1 MKINFNK
8 KRWKKI
14 GIVLFGIFIFLLT
27 LILLLK
33 NTIFN
38 YVVESKIQH
47 FNNSHIGQIV
57 IKDYKLSGISR
68 IDFDSIYFISPFDTI
83 GTIDSLSI
91 TFKPF
96 NAIFGHIIIKE
107 IFWQNTFLTLCKYD
121 STDNL
126 STLFERKIKN
136 TTTTLS
142 RPDYSERSSL
152 IFKALFD
159 ILPQKGTISNI
170 KILIKQKDNNKVHID
185 IPFIKIQDY
194 KFNFPVTLSNKNNK
208 QHFLFVNIISPENR
222 TIYSKI
228 VNKFNKNNFF
238 PGYENIKL
246 KAHFDTAFFSIRQTT
261 KSGNIILI
269 GQSELLHLFVNQPAI
284 SFSDVYIDK
293 VRLDYHITITKNAF
307 VLDSTSQAYINQLM
321 LKPYVSYQV
330 YPTKLLNI
338 KINKPSFPAQELFS
352 SLPEGLFPNT
362 SGIKAKGN
370 LSYKLNFEVD
380 FSQIDSL
387 KLESE
392 LKPEKLSIYQF
403 GNINLAKL
411 DSDFVHTV
419 YENQVPIDQIYI
431 SYSNSTYIPLQQISP
446 YLRNAL
452 LCTEDGAFYWHKGF
466 IQEAFQQ
473 ALIQN
478 IKRKRFARG
487 GSTITMQLVKNLYLN
502 RYKTISRKLEEMLIV
517 WIIENMRFCSKDRI
531 FEIYLNI
538 IELGPSIYGVS
549 KGSSFYFNKKP
560 DELTLPEAI
569 FMASIVPKPKHFA
582 SSFDSTGMLKP
593 SVQDFL
599 KFVANRMLS
608 KQMISQE
615 EYEAFS
621 PQLELKGPA
630 KNFLKP
636 DSLSLDELLPPINFY

>member
-1 MKINFNK
+1 MKIHFNK
-8 KRWKKI
+8 KCWKKVGI
-14 GIVLFGIFIFLLT
+14 GLFGMFILFF
-27 LILLLK
+27 LLK
-33 NTIFN
+33 NTIFK
-38 YVVESKIQH
+38 YIIDTKIKN
-47 FNNSHIGQIV
+47 FNNSHVGQIV

-68 IDFDSIYFISPFDTI
+68 IDFKSIYFISPFDTI

-107 IFWQNTFLTLCKYD
+107 IFWQNTFITLCKYD
-121 STDNL
+121 STDNF
-126 STLFERKIKN
+126 STLFKRKIKN
-136 TTTTLS
+136 ITKTITTSQL
-142 RPDYSERSSL
+142 DYSERSSL

-170 KILIKQKDNNKVHID
+170 HILIKQKDNSKLHIS
-185 IPFIKIQDY
+185 IPFVKIQDY
-194 KFNFPVTLSNKNNK
+194 KMNFPITLSDKQNK
-208 QHFLFVNIISPENR
+208 QHFLWVNIISPENR
-222 TIYSKI
+222 TIYSKL
-228 VNKFNKNNFF
+228 VNKFNSNDFF
-238 PGYENIKL
+238 PGYNKIKL
-246 KAHFDTAFFSIRQTT
+246 KAHFDTAFFSIHQTT
-261 KSGNIILI
+261 EGGNILLT
-269 GQSELLHLFVNQPAI
+269 GQSQLLHLFVNQPAI

-293 VRLDYHITITKNAF
+293 LRLDYHITITKNAF
-307 VLDSTSQAYINQLM
+307 VLDSTSHAYINQLM

-338 KINKPSFPAQELFS
+338 IINKPSFPAQELFS
-352 SLPEGLFPNT
+352 SLPKGLFPNT

-370 LSYKLNFEVD
+370 LSYKLNFKVD

-419 YENQVPIDQIYI
+419 YENQVPIDQIHI
-431 SYSNSTYIPLQQISP
+431 SYSNPAYIPLQQISP
-446 YLRNAL
+446 YLKNAL

-478 IKRKRFARG
+478 VKRKRFVRG

-517 WIIENMRFCSKDRI
+517 WIIENMRFCSKDRM

-538 IELGPSIYGVS
+538 IEFGPSIYGVS

-560 DELTLPEAI
+560 YELTLPESI

-582 SSFDSTGMLKP
+582 SSFDNTGTLKP
-593 SVQDFL
+593 AVQDIL
-599 KFVANRMLS
+599 KFVANKMLS
-608 KQMISQE
+608 KQMISQA
-615 EYEAFS
+615 EYEAFQ
-621 PQLELKGPA
+621 PQIELKGPA
-630 KNFLKP
+630 KMFLKP
-636 DSLSLDELLPPINFY
+636 DSLSLDKLLPPIDF

>member
-1 MKINFNK
+1 MKIHFNK
-8 KRWKKI
+8 KCWKKVGI
-14 GIVLFGIFIFLLT
+14 GLFGM
-27 LILLLK
+27 LILFFLLK
-33 NTIFN
+33 NTIFK
-38 YVVESKIQH
+38 YIIDTKIKN
-47 FNNSHIGQIV
+47 FNNSHVGQIV

-68 IDFDSIYFISPFDTI
+68 IDFKSIYFISPFDTI

-107 IFWQNTFLTLCKYD
+107 IFWQNTFITLCKYD
-121 STDNL
+121 STDNF
-126 STLFERKIKN
+126 STLFKRKIKN
-136 TTTTLS
+136 ITKTITTSQL
-142 RPDYSERSSL
+142 DYSERSSL

-170 KILIKQKDNNKVHID
+170 HILIKQKDNSKLHIS
-185 IPFIKIQDY
+185 IPFVKIQDY
-194 KFNFPVTLSNKNNK
+194 KMNFPITLSDK
-208 QHFLFVNIISPENR
+208 QN
-222 TIYSKI
+222 
-228 VNKFNKNNFF
+228 
-238 PGYENIKL
+238 
-246 KAHFDTAFFSIRQTT
+246 HFDTAFFSIHQTT
-261 KSGNIILI
+261 EGGNILLT
-269 GQSELLHLFVNQPAI
+269 GQSQLLHLFVNQPAI

-293 VRLDYHITITKNAF
+293 LRLDYHITITKNAF
-307 VLDSTSQAYINQLM
+307 VLDSTSHAYINQLM

-338 KINKPSFPAQELFS
+338 IINKPSFPAQELFS
-352 SLPEGLFPNT
+352 SLPKGLFPNT

-370 LSYKLNFEVD
+370 LSYKLNFKVD

-419 YENQVPIDQIYI
+419 YENQVPIDQIHI
-431 SYSNSTYIPLQQISP
+431 SYSNPAYIPLQQISP
-446 YLRNAL
+446 YLKNAL

-478 IKRKRFARG
+478 VKRKRFVRG

-517 WIIENMRFCSKDRI
+517 WIIENMRFCSKDRM

-538 IELGPSIYGVS
+538 IEFGPSIYGVS
-549 KGSSFYFNKKP
+549 KGNPQYK
-560 DELTLPEAI
+560 
-569 FMASIVPKPKHFA
+569 
-582 SSFDSTGMLKP
+582 
-593 SVQDFL
+593 
-599 KFVANRMLS
+599 
-608 KQMISQE
+608 IS
-615 EYEAFS
+615 
-621 PQLELKGPA
+621 
-630 KNFLKP
+630 
-636 DSLSLDELLPPINFY
+636 